1 MTLKCHGIFEE
12 KLTCSLE
19 NSMRSLANEELSLMT
34 PDCDAKFEEESTF
47 RFKTIMMNFTN
58 FDLST

>member
-34 PDCDAKFEEESTF
+34 PDGDAKL
-47 RFKTIMMNFTN
+47 KKNL
-58 FDLST
+58 LSGSKLS

>member
-1 MTLKCHGIFEE
+1 MKCHGIFEE

-34 PDCDAKFEEESTF
+34 SDDDAEFEEGSTF
-47 RFKTIMMNFTN
+47 RFKTIMTNFTN